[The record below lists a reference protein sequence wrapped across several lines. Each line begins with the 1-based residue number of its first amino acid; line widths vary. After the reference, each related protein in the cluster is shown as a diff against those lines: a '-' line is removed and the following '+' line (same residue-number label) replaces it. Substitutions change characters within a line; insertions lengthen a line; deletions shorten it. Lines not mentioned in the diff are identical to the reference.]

1 MKLIVLD
8 ADTLGKDLSLKPLEA
23 FGECVCYPSTPPE
36 LVEERIKDSD
46 VLVLNKVKLNRE
58 NLPAAKNLKLICV
71 AATGFDNIDTVYCK
85 EHGIAVCN
93 VPDYSSNSV
102 AQLTSAMVLA
112 LSVHL
117 SSYTDFVK
125 TGDYSSSGVANRL
138 TPVYH
143 ELAGLTWGVVG
154 LGNIGKKVAAV
165 AKALGCKV
173 IACKRTPEDG
183 YTCTDIDTLCKEA
196 DIITLHTPLTPNTK
210 NLINQERIAMMK
222 DGVILVNAARGAVT
236 DETAIAE
243 AVKNGKIGGFGADVY
258 TAEPFPTTHP
268 FNSIKDLP
276 QVCLTPHMAWGS
288 YEARN
293 RCLGVIVSN
302 IQAFFENQI
311 QNRVEL

>member
-36 LVEERIKDSD
+36 LVAERIKDSD
-46 VLVLNKVKLNRE
+46 VLVLNKIKLNRE

-71 AATGFDNIDTVYCK
+71 AATGYDNIDTVFCK

-102 AQLTSAMVLA
+102 AQLTSAIVLA

-125 TGDYSSSGVANRL
+125 TGAYSSSGVANRL
-138 TPVYH
+138 TPVYY

-165 AKALGCKV
+165 AEALGCKV

-196 DIITLHTPLTPNTK
+196 DIITLHTPLTPDTI

-268 FNSIKDLP
+268 FDAIKDLP

-302 IQAFFENQI
+302 IRAFFRNQI